1 VNVVDLRALA
11 RRPGSI
17 ELEATCVAVAVPSAD
32 VARAIGA
39 ILKAIPSAR
48 GVVVLDAGTG
58 RMHATPWQ
66 APTMSAVASQRG
78 REAIVVAGRGA
89 SGSDPDST
97 EVLPRPVAVLGA
109 ELVARGA
116 STREVS
122 AALQRATGMSR
133 KAAYAAAL
141 ELVPPD
147 S

>member
-1 VNVVDLRALA
+1 
-11 RRPGSI
+11 
-17 ELEATCVAVAVPSAD
+17 
-32 VARAIGA
+32 
-39 ILKAIPSAR
+39 
-48 GVVVLDAGTG
+48 
-58 RMHATPWQ
+58 
-66 APTMSAVASQRG
+66 
-78 REAIVVAGRGA
+78 VAGRGA
-89 SGSDPDST
+89 SASDPDST
-97 EVLPRPVAVLGA
+97 EVLPRPVAVLAA